1 MLLTSIRN
9 WLYLRVYL
17 PIFWSQRGK
26 NSKNSLSLFA
36 LFLKLFPSPR
46 PHHLKMKVLRRFG
59 GSKAWIETG
68 TYVGDGALAISE
80 FAQVLHTIEPS
91 KDLSDSALKRV
102 KVKNNIYLHVGTSE
116 NLLPKILETLIQDG
130 YKDLSLWLDGHYS
143 GGETFLGNLETPII
157 SELETVGRYSTSFP
171 NMSIIID
178 DLRCFNPKISEYN
191 MYPEIQYLL
200 DFAKAQKF
208 DLLLT
213 RDMCIMKSAQ

>member
-1 MLLTSIRN
+1 
-9 WLYLRVYL
+9 
-17 PIFWSQRGK
+17 
-26 NSKNSLSLFA
+26 
-36 LFLKLFPSPR
+36 
-46 PHHLKMKVLRRFG
+46 MKVLRRFG

-91 KDLSDSALKRV
+91 KDLSDIALKRV

-208 DLLLT
+208 DLLLS